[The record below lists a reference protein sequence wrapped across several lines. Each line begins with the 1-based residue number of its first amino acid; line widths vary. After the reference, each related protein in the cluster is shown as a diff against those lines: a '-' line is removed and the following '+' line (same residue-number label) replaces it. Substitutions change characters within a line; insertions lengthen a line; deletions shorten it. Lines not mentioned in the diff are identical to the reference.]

1 MISTRNG
8 VDIINVNS
16 LAEARDT
23 LSSIQKGSSL
33 SKSEITNLVSFSG
46 LSIADTVKCYNSFI
60 REEGRAVKNEIHIV
74 RAA

>member
-16 LAEARDT
+16 LAEAKSM
-23 LSSIQKGSSL
+23 LSEIYSGSSL
-33 SKSEITNLVSFSG
+33 SKNEITKLVSFSG
-46 LSIADTVKCYNSFI
+46 LSVADTVKCFNSFI
-60 REEGRAVKNEIHIV
+60 REEGRTYSNEISRF